1 MDERDERDAFDRIVE
16 GLDLDLS
23 DLPDLDEAAERHAR
37 EREAAD
43 HEAEDAVAAGA
54 DGPSDLDDL
63 PPELRDDADDDEVP
77 FYRQVPPAHVRP
89 APGTGLAWAGVLGA
103 PVVVVASFLFGF
115 WVDSW
120 LIALLTVVSIASV
133 AWLFWRLPE
142 RGPSH
147 RDWPDD
153 GAEL

>member
-37 EREAAD
+37 ERESEDVVPAGPAD
-43 HEAEDAVAAGA
+43 LD
-54 DGPSDLDDL
+54 DDL
-63 PPELRDDADDDEVP
+63 PPELRDDDGDDEVP

-89 APGTGLAWAGVLGA
+89 APGTGLAWVGVLAA
-103 PVVVVASFLFGF
+103 PVLVIASFLFDF
-115 WVDSW
+115 WVASW
-120 LIALLTVVSIASV
+120 LIALLTVASIVSV

-153 GAEL
+153 GAAL